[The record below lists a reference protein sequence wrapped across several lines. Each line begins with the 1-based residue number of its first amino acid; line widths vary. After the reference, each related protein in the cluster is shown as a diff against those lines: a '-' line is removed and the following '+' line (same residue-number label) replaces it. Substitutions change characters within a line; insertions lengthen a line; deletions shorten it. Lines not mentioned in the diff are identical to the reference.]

1 MPLPI
6 RPVAAPVVASVIA
19 DAAAAAPDIE
29 ARAPGWWSES
39 LPPSAE
45 QQQRAAVLLWRFNC
59 HIAGLAHP
67 SWILQPVALTK
78 HPAYSAHLLARHG
91 LTGCCEWHC
100 RAAAQRLWLMDGGSI
115 AGLLLALGGLA
126 HAPRLQRIVRGEQ
139 RAAVQA
145 AWPEPSWQAA
155 HDALAPKL
163 GLPLSALPELP
174 ELPELHKDDRQAT
187 AETLARLGA
196 QLLRGVLAPGERA
209 VAGRARLRLPKP
221 WADDMPLVLPAA
233 EQSALMTWISAL
245 WVPQRSPA
253 WAWLF

>member
-6 RPVAAPVVASVIA
+6 RPVTAPAAAGVVADPVA
-19 DAAAAAPDIE
+19 VAGQ
-29 ARAPGWWSES
+29 ARAPGWWSDS
-39 LPPSAE
+39 LPPTAE
-45 QQQRAAVLLWRFNC
+45 YQQRAAVLLWRFNC
-59 HIAGLAHP
+59 HIASLVHP
-67 SWILQPVALTK
+67 SWIDQPAASTR

-100 RAAAQRLWLMDGGSI
+100 RTAAERLWLMDGGSI

-126 HAPRLQRIVRGEQ
+126 QAPRLQRIVRGEQ

-155 HDALAPKL
+155 HDALAPTL
-163 GLPLSALPELP
+163 ALPAQSEPQELC
-174 ELPELHKDDRQAT
+174 KTDRQAT

-196 QLLRGVLAPGERA
+196 QLLRGVLAPGACA
-209 VAGRARLRLPKP
+209 VAGRARLRLPKL
-221 WADDMPLVLPAA
+221 WADDVALVLPADV
-233 EQSALMTWISAL
+233 QPALITWISAL

>member
-1 MPLPI
+1 M
-6 RPVAAPVVASVIA
+6 ANAT
-19 DAAAAAPDIE
+19 AAAPDDE
-29 ARAPGWWSES
+29 ARAPGWWSQA
-39 LPPSAE
+39 LPPTAD

-67 SWILQPVALTK
+67 SWIEHPVAWTR

-91 LTGCCEWHC
+91 LSGRHEWHC
-100 RAAAQRLWLMDGGSI
+100 RAAAERLWLMDGGSI

-145 AWPEPSWQAA
+145 AWPEPAWQAA
-155 HDALAPKL
+155 HDTLAPRL
-163 GLPLSALPELP
+163 ALPSSLLP
-174 ELPELHKDDRQAT
+174 EPLQADRQAT
-187 AETLARLGA
+187 AEALARVGA
-196 QLLRGVLAPGERA
+196 QLLRGVLAPGARA
-209 VAGRARLRLPKP
+209 VAGRARLRLPKL
-221 WADDMPLVLPAA
+221 WADDAPLVLPTD
-233 EQSALMTWISAL
+233 EQHALMTWISAL

>member
-6 RPVAAPVVASVIA
+6 RP
-19 DAAAAAPDIE
+19 AAAPEPGRVSADAVAAEPGIE

-39 LPPSAE
+39 LPATADR
-45 QQQRAAVLLWRFNC
+45 QQRAAVLLWHFNC

-67 SWILQPVALTK
+67 SWAPQPAAPTR
-78 HPAYSAHLLARHG
+78 HPAYSVHLLARHG
-91 LTGCCEWHC
+91 LAGCYEWHC

-115 AGLLLALGGLA
+115 AGLLLALGGVA
-126 HAPRLQRIVRGEQ
+126 HAPRLQRIVHGEQ

-145 AWPEPSWQAA
+145 SWPAPAWQAA

-163 GLPLSALPELP
+163 ALPLSHLPEP
-174 ELPELHKDDRQAT
+174 PKADPQAA
-187 AETLARLGA
+187 AEALARLGA
-196 QLLRGVLAPGERA
+196 QLLRGALAPGCRA
-209 VAGRARLRLPKP
+209 VAGRARLRLPRP
-221 WADDMPLVLPAA
+221 WADDMPLVLPAD
-233 EQSALMTWISAL
+233 EQRALMTWISAV

>member
-6 RPVAAPVVASVIA
+6 RPVAAAAAAKLVA
-19 DAAAAAPDIE
+19 DPLAAAPDNE
-29 ARAPGWWSES
+29 ARAPGWWSEA
-39 LPPSAE
+39 LPPTAE
-45 QQQRAAVLLWRFNC
+45 QQQRAALVLWRFNC

-67 SWILQPVALTK
+67 SWIEQPAASIG
-78 HPAYSAHLLARHG
+78 HPAGSAHLLARHG
-91 LTGCCEWHC
+91 LAGCYEWHC
-100 RAAAQRLWLMDGGSI
+100 RAAAQRLWLMDGSSI
-115 AGLLLALGGLA
+115 GGLLLALGGLA

-145 AWPEPSWQAA
+145 AWPEPAWQAA

-163 GLPLSALPELP
+163 GLPSSVLPETP
-174 ELPELHKDDRQAT
+174 EPPKADPQAT
-187 AETLARLGA
+187 AEMLARVGA

-209 VAGRARLRLPKP
+209 VAGRARLRLPKR
-221 WADDMPLVLPAA
+221 WADDLPLELPADA
-233 EQSALMTWISAL
+233 QHALMTWISAL